1 MNTLEIKKK
10 SFRHGNI
17 KGEIVNYIEIKEQL
31 IALVTKTINEE
42 FNQADVTVELEQP
55 ADFKNGHFSTNAAL
69 KNSKVI
75 GDNPRN
81 IATKLVEG
89 LQNSE
94 LLDHVEIA
102 GPGFINFYL
111 NDAAFK
117 GMIKSIQ
124 ANETFGATKT
134 STPEKINIEFVSANP
149 TGDLHL
155 GHARNATY
163 GDALARTLKAVGHDV
178 TKEYYINDAGAQMM
192 NLGKSIYFFYE
203 ELCNRTPEFPEDGYR
218 GAEIKE
224 VAENIFKEF
233 GDSKLDADMDWFVEV
248 GYKRNLDEIKR
259 VLGELNIEFDVW
271 SSEKSYHESGKVAA
285 SLGILDKTG
294 DLYEEDGAKWLNTE
308 KYGDDKNRVIEKSDG
323 SHTYFTSDIAYHID
337 KYERGF
343 ERLIDVWGGDHHGY
357 IKRVEAAIESLGHD
371 PKGLEITLI
380 QMVSIVNNGE
390 VVKMSK
396 RAGTSVTIKDLL
408 KELDSDVL
416 RYFFIMRSPD
426 TQLDFDIAV
435 AQKESSEN
443 PVYYVQY
450 AHARIA
456 SILAKAK
463 AEGININSEIGEMSE
478 IEKEITLL
486 LARFEQTVIEAAN
499 KRLPHIIANYL
510 YDVATLYHRYYNMEK
525 VFVEDEN
532 KVSDK
537 LNLAIAVKRVLNNGL
552 DLLGI
557 QAKEQM

>member
-1 MNTLEIKKK
+1 MGIL
-10 SFRHGNI
+10 
-17 KGEIVNYIEIKEQL
+17 KGAIVNYIEIKEQL

-42 FNQADVTVELEQP
+42 FSVADVTVELEQP

-69 KNSKVI
+69 KNSKII

-81 IATKLVEG
+81 IAMKLAEG
-89 LQNSE
+89 LKNSE
-94 LLDHVEIA
+94 LVEQVEIA

-111 NDAAFK
+111 TDATLK
-117 GMIKSIQ
+117 SMIKSIQ
-124 ANETFGATKT
+124 MKEDFGHSKC
-134 STPEKINIEFVSANP
+134 SNPEKINIEFVSANP

-163 GDALARTLKAVGHDV
+163 GDALARTLAATGNEV
-178 TKEYYINDAGAQMM
+178 TKEYYINDAGAQMQ
-192 NLGKSIYFFYE
+192 NLGKSILFFYQ
-203 ELCNRTPEFPEDGYR
+203 ELCGQTPEFPEDGYR

-224 VAENIFKEF
+224 VAQAIFDEHQ
-233 GDSKLDADMDWFVEV
+233 DSKLTEELSWFVET
-248 GYKRNLDEIKR
+248 GYKCNLEEIKR

-271 SSEKSYHESGKVAA
+271 ASERYYHESGKVAA
-285 SLGILDKTG
+285 SLGILDQTG

-408 KELDSDVL
+408 EELDSDVL

-443 PVYYVQY
+443 PVYYIQY

-456 SILAKAK
+456 SILATAK
-463 AEGININSEIGEMSE
+463 EKGIEINAEINEMSE
-478 IEKEITLL
+478 IEKEIALL
-486 LARFEQTVIEAAN
+486 LGRFEQTVIEAAN

-510 YDVATLYHRYYNMEK
+510 YDLATLYHRYYNMEK
-525 VFVEDEN
+525 VFVEDQLA
-532 KVSDK
+532 VSDK
-537 LNLAIAVKRVLNNGL
+537 LNLAIAVKRVINNGL
-552 DLLGI
+552 ELLGI
-557 QAKEQM
+557 EAKEQM

>member
-1 MNTLEIKKK
+1 MGLLKEIKL
-10 SFRHGNI
+10 
-17 KGEIVNYIEIKEQL
+17 NYIEIKEQL
-31 IALVTKTINEE
+31 IALVTKTINDE
-42 FNQADVTVELEQP
+42 FSVADVTVELEQP
-55 ADFKNGHFSTNAAL
+55 ADFKNGHFSTNTAL

-81 IATKLVEG
+81 IASKLVSVLEKAPMI
-89 LQNSE
+89 E
-94 LLDHVEIA
+94 RVEIA

-111 NDAAFK
+111 NDASFK
-117 GMIKSIQ
+117 GIVSGVQ
-124 ANETFGATKT
+124 ANETYGHT
-134 STPEKINIEFVSANP
+134 SYANPEKINIEFVSANP

-178 TKEYYINDAGAQMM
+178 TKEYYINDAGAQML
-192 NLGKSIYFFYE
+192 NLGKSIRFFYE
-203 ELCNRTPEFPEDGYR
+203 ELCNLNPNFPEDGYR

-224 VAENIFKEF
+224 VADTIFAEYQ
-233 GDSKLDADMDWFVEV
+233 DTKLDAELTWFVEI
-248 GYKRNLDEIKR
+248 GYERNLNEIKR

-271 SSEKSYHESGKVAA
+271 ASERFYHESGKVKA
-285 SLGILDKTG
+285 SLDILDKTG

-323 SHTYFTSDIAYHID
+323 THTYFTSDIAYHID

-357 IKRVEAAIESLGHD
+357 IKRVESAIESLGHD

-380 QMVSIVNNGE
+380 QMVSILQNNE

-435 AQKESSEN
+435 AKKESSEN

-456 SILAKAK
+456 SILATAQEK
-463 AEGININSEIGEMSE
+463 GIEITSEISNMSE

-486 LARFEQTVIEAAN
+486 LGRFEQTVIEAAN

-510 YDVATLYHRYYNMEK
+510 YDLATLYHRYYNLEK
-525 VFVEDEN
+525 VFVDDAQL
-532 KVSDK
+532 VSDK
-537 LNLAIAVKRVLNNGL
+537 LNLALAVKRVLNNGL

-557 QAKEQM
+557 EAKEQM

>member
-1 MNTLEIKKK
+1 M
-10 SFRHGNI
+10 
-17 KGEIVNYIEIKEQL
+17 NYIEIKEQL
-31 IALVTKTINEE
+31 IALVTKTINNE
-42 FNQADVTVELEQP
+42 FSVADVTVELEQP

-81 IATKLVEG
+81 IATKLVDG
-89 LQNSE
+89 LNDSD
-94 LLDHVEIA
+94 LIDRVEIA

-111 NDAAFK
+111 NETAFK
-117 GMIKSIQ
+117 AMIKSIQ
-124 ANETFGATKT
+124 EKENFGHTQCDN
-134 STPEKINIEFVSANP
+134 PEKINIEFVSANP

-163 GDALARTLKAVGHDV
+163 GDALARTLKATGHDV
-178 TKEYYINDAGAQMM
+178 TKEYYINDAGAQMQ

-203 ELCNRTPEFPEDGYR
+203 ELCGLNPEFPEDGYR

-224 VAENIFKEF
+224 VAETIYNEF
-233 GDSKLDADMDWFVEV
+233 GDSKLEEELSWFVEI
-248 GYKRNLDEIKR
+248 GYERNLAEIKR

-271 SSEKSYHESGKVAA
+271 ASERFYHESGKVAA
-285 SLGILDKTG
+285 SLDILSKTG

-357 IKRVEAAIESLGHD
+357 IKRVESAIESLGHD

-456 SILAKAK
+456 SILATAK
-463 AEGININSEIGEMSE
+463 EKGITINEEISNMSE

-486 LARFEQTVIEAAN
+486 LGRFEQTVIEAAN

-510 YDVATLYHRYYNMEK
+510 YDLATLYHRYYNMEK
-525 VFVEDEN
+525 VFVEDEAL
-532 KVSDK
+532 VSDK
-537 LNLAIAVKRVLNNGL
+537 LNLALAVKRVLSNGL

-557 QAKEQM
+557 EAKEQM

>member
-1 MNTLEIKKK
+1 M
-10 SFRHGNI
+10 
-17 KGEIVNYIEIKEQL
+17 NYIEIKENL
-31 IALVTKTINEE
+31 IALVTKTINDE
-42 FNQADVTVELEQP
+42 FSVADVTVELEQP

-81 IATKLVEG
+81 IATKLVDG
-89 LQNSE
+89 LNDSD
-94 LLDHVEIA
+94 LIDRVDIA

-111 NDAAFK
+111 NEDTFK
-117 GMIKSIQ
+117 QMIKSVQ
-124 ANETFGATKT
+124 ADKNFGHTQCEN
-134 STPEKINIEFVSANP
+134 PEKINIEFVSANP

-163 GDALARTLKAVGHDV
+163 GDALARTLKATGHDV
-178 TKEYYINDAGAQMM
+178 TKEYYINDAGAQMQ
-192 NLGKSIYFFYE
+192 NLGKSIRFFYE
-203 ELCNRTPEFPEDGYR
+203 ELCGLNPEFPEDGYR

-224 VAENIFKEF
+224 VAETIFNEYK
-233 GDSKLDADMDWFVEV
+233 DAKLEAELAWFVEV
-248 GYKRNLDEIKR
+248 GYERNLNEIKR

-271 SSEKSYHESGKVAA
+271 ASERFYHESGKVAA
-285 SLGILDKTG
+285 SLDVLDKTG

-357 IKRVEAAIESLGHD
+357 IKRVESAIESLGHD

-456 SILAKAK
+456 SILATAK
-463 AEGININSEIGEMSE
+463 EKGIAINDEISNMSE

-486 LARFEQTVIEAAN
+486 LGRFEQTVIEAAN

-510 YDVATLYHRYYNMEK
+510 YDLATLYHRYYNMEK
-525 VFVEDEN
+525 VFVEDETL
-532 KVSDK
+532 VSDK

-557 QAKEQM
+557 EAKEQM